1 MTGIIISDNTQ
12 HLATPTLPDFLQSDL
27 TQCAKLPSLP
37 MVAIR
42 VLEVAGYP
50 DATLNDYAH
59 AIEQD
64 PALTLRLISL
74 ANSAFYA
81 RHHTE
86 THSCQEATS
95 LLGLDATLAAVMS
108 FSLWRDR
115 RADDQIQGIWGRS
128 IVAALAARYL
138 AKQLC
143 PDQSSLVFT
152 AALLQDIGMLALL
165 AVYPRDAQELYATAP
180 LSHSQIS
187 DGERTRFGCDHPSV
201 GGWLAARWGA
211 PVSLAQAI
219 SDSHGEISVRDGM
232 HSLCLRLSGP
242 IADAWLSSNPS
253 QSLAVIIRKLQP
265 FDITPAISLSDLLN
279 SVQSQLPPMADLF
292 DLTLPSAHDHEAL
305 IIQAQQLLFQ
315 QTLSLNARLDAQQQE
330 IENLRQRQTELEERS
345 RRDTL
350 TGLANRA
357 WLEEQ
362 LHLRFELCREQGRT
376 MSVVFID
383 LDHFKKLNDRF
394 GHQTGDRVL
403 ERFGHVLGSLVRE
416 GDLAGRYGGEEFLI
430 ILPDE
435 SAKGAQRFAQRIAK
449 CLAETPMETIDGREL
464 FVSVSIGIA
473 CLSDGGFGNGRE
485 LIDAADQSMYFI
497 KRSGRG
503 GISLYGH

>member
-1 MTGIIISDNTQ
+1 MTGIIISDDKQ
-12 HLATPTLPDFLQSDL
+12 QLATPTLPDFLQSDL
-27 TQCAKLPSLP
+27 TQCASLPSLP
-37 MVAIR
+37 TVAIR

-59 AIEQD
+59 AIERD

-86 THSCQEATS
+86 THSCLEATS
-95 LLGLDATLAAVMS
+95 RLGLDATLAAVMS

-115 RADDQIQGIWGRS
+115 QADDQIQRIWGRS

-138 AKQLC
+138 AEQLC
-143 PDQSSLVFT
+143 PDQSNFVFT
-152 AALLQDIGMLALL
+152 AALLQDIGMLALM
-165 AVYPRDAQELYATAP
+165 AVYPRDAQELYTTMP

-187 DGERTRFGCDHPSV
+187 DGEHTRFGCDHPSV
-201 GGWLAARWGA
+201 GGWLAARWGV
-211 PVSLAQAI
+211 PTSLAQAI
-219 SDSHGEISVRDGM
+219 SDSHGEISTRDGIPRF
-232 HSLCLRLSGP
+232 CLRLSGL
-242 IADAWLSSNPS
+242 IADAWLSSTPS
-253 QSLAVIIRKLQP
+253 QLLAVLIRKLEP
-265 FDITPAISLSDLLN
+265 VDIASSISLSELLN
-279 SVQSQLPPMADLF
+279 SVERQLPPLADLF
-292 DLTLPSAHDHEAL
+292 DLTTPFSQDHEAL
-305 IIQAQQLLFQ
+305 VTQAQHLLFQ

-330 IENLRQRQTELEERS
+330 IESLRQRQTELEERS
-345 RRDTL
+345 RRDPL

-362 LHLRFELCREQGRT
+362 LHMHFALCREEERT

-403 ERFGHVLGSLVRE
+403 ERFGHVLGSLARE

-430 ILPDE
+430 ILPGE
-435 SAKGAQRFAQRIAK
+435 TAKGAQRFAQRIAK
-449 CLAETPMETIDGREL
+449 RLAETPMEMIDGREL

-473 CLSDGGFGNGRE
+473 CLSDGGFSNGRE

-497 KRSGRG
+497 KRTGRG

>member
-1 MTGIIISDNTQ
+1 MTGIMISDNTH
-12 HLATPTLPDFLQSDL
+12 HLAIPALPGFLQRDL
-27 TQCAKLPSLP
+27 AECTRLPSLP
-37 MVAIR
+37 TVAIR
-42 VLEVAGYP
+42 ILEVAGYP

-86 THSCQEATS
+86 AHTCREAMS
-95 LLGLDATLAAVMS
+95 RLGLDATLAVVLS

-115 RADDQIQGIWGRS
+115 QSEDQIQRVWGRS
-128 IVAALAARYL
+128 IVSALAARSL
-138 AKQLC
+138 AEQLC
-143 PDQSSLVFT
+143 PEQANFVFT

-165 AVYPRDAQELYATAP
+165 AAYPQDAQDLYTNTSFSHAQ
-180 LSHSQIS
+180 LSRN
-187 DGERTRFGCDHPSV
+187 ERKRFGCDHTSI
-201 GGWLAARWGA
+201 GSWLAAKWGV

-219 SDSHGEISVRDGM
+219 STSHDEIGTQQETPL
-232 HSLCLRLSGP
+232 LCLRLSGP
-242 IADAWLSSNPS
+242 IADTWLSANPS
-253 QSLAVIIRKLQP
+253 QSLATLLRQLGPVVT
-265 FDITPAISLSDLLN
+265 TPAISLSDLLN
-279 SVQSQLPPMADLF
+279 NVQSQLPLLTHLF
-292 DLTLPSAHDHEAL
+292 ELTVPSSHDTEGL

-315 QTLSLNARLDAQQQE
+315 QTLSLNARLNAQQQE
-330 IENLRQRQTELEERS
+330 LDDLQQRQTELEERS
-345 RRDTL
+345 RRDPL

-362 LHLRFELCREQGRT
+362 LHKWFEYCQAYDRT

-403 ERFGHVLGSLVRE
+403 ERFGRVLGSLVRE

-435 SAKGAQRFAQRIAK
+435 SAKGAQRFAKRISK
-449 CLAETPMETIDGREL
+449 RLAETPMETFDGKPL
-464 FVSVSIGIA
+464 FISVSIGIA
-473 CLSDGGFGNGRE
+473 CLSDGAFSNGRE

-497 KRSGRG
+497 KRNGRG

>member
-1 MTGIIISDNTQ
+1 MTGIISSDNTH
-12 HLATPTLPDFLQSDL
+12 HLAIPALPGFLQSDL
-27 TQCAKLPSLP
+27 DQCARLPSLP
-37 MVAIR
+37 TVAIR

-50 DATLNDYAH
+50 DATLNDYAN

-81 RHHTE
+81 RQQTE
-86 THSCQEATS
+86 THSCREATS
-95 LLGLDATLAAVMS
+95 RLGLDATLAAVLS

-115 RADDQIQGIWGRS
+115 QSGDLIQRIWGRS
-128 IVAALAARYL
+128 IVSALAARSL
-138 AKQLC
+138 AEQLC
-143 PDQSSLVFT
+143 PEEASFVFT

-165 AVYPRDAQELYATAP
+165 AVYPKDAHDLYANTTFSHAQ
-180 LSHSQIS
+180 LSR
-187 DGERTRFGCDHPSV
+187 GEHLRFGCDHSSV
-201 GGWLAARWGA
+201 GSWLAAKWGV
-211 PVSLAQAI
+211 PVSLAQSI
-219 SDSHGEISVRDGM
+219 SASHDEIGTQKETYL
-232 HSLCLRLSGP
+232 LCLRLSGP
-242 IADAWLSSNPS
+242 IADTWLSANPS
-253 QSLAVIIRKLQP
+253 QALATLLRQLSPVVT
-265 FDITPAISLSDLLN
+265 TPAISLSDLLKN
-279 SVQSQLPPMADLF
+279 VQSQLPLLTNLF
-292 DLTLPSAHDHEAL
+292 ELTVPSSHDTEAL

-315 QTLSLNARLDAQQQE
+315 QTFVLNARLNAQQQE
-330 IENLRQRQTELEERS
+330 LDELQQRQTELEERS
-345 RRDTL
+345 RRDPL
-350 TGLANRA
+350 TGLSNRA

-362 LHLRFELCREQGRT
+362 LHKRFEYCQTHDHT

-403 ERFGHVLGSLVRE
+403 ERFGRVLGSLVRE

-435 SAKGAQRFAQRIAK
+435 SAKGAQRFAKRIAK
-449 CLAETPMETIDGREL
+449 RLAETPMETVDGKPL

-485 LIDAADQSMYFI
+485 LIDAADQSMYYI
-497 KRSGRG
+497 KRNGRG

>member
-1 MTGIIISDNTQ
+1 MTGMIISDNTP
-12 HLATPTLPDFLQSDL
+12 HLATPALPDFLQSDL
-27 TQCAKLPSLP
+27 IQCTKLPSLP
-37 MVAIR
+37 TVAIR

-50 DATLNDYAH
+50 EATLNDYAQ

-86 THSCQEATS
+86 AHSCLEATS
-95 LLGLDATLAAVMS
+95 RLGLDATLAAVMS
-108 FSLWRDR
+108 FSLWRNR
-115 RADDQIQGIWGRS
+115 QADDHIQRIWGRS
-128 IVAALAARYL
+128 IVAALAARSL
-138 AKQLC
+138 AEQLC
-143 PDQSSLVFT
+143 PLRASFVFT
-152 AALLQDIGMLALL
+152 AALLQDIGMLAFL
-165 AVYPRDAQELYATAP
+165 AVYPREAHELYDSAP
-180 LSHSQIS
+180 LSHMQIS
-187 DGERTRFGCDHPSV
+187 QGEHTRFGCDHPAV
-201 GGWLAARWGA
+201 GGWLAAKWGV

-219 SDSHGEISVRDGM
+219 SDSHEEITGQTEA
-232 HSLCLRLSGP
+232 HLLCLRLSGP
-242 IADAWLSSNPS
+242 VADTWLSATPS
-253 QSLAVIIRKLQP
+253 QSLATLIRKINPLVTDP
-265 FDITPAISLSDLLN
+265 TISISDLLN
-279 SVQSQLPPMADLF
+279 SVQRQLPSLADLF
-292 DLTLPSAHDHEAL
+292 GLTTPAAHDNEAL
-305 IIQAQQLLFQ
+305 IVQAQQLLFQ
-315 QTLSLNARLDAQQQE
+315 QTLTLNARLDVQQQE
-330 IENLRQRQTELEERS
+330 LDGLRQRQTELEERS
-345 RRDTL
+345 RRDAL

-362 LHLRFELCREQGRT
+362 LHKRFELCREQEHT

-383 LDHFKKLNDRF
+383 LDYFKKLNDRF

-403 ERFGHVLGSLVRE
+403 ERFGQVLGSLVRE

-435 SAKGAQRFAQRIAK
+435 TAKGAEHFAKRIAK
-449 CLAETPMETIDGREL
+449 RLSETPMETIGGTPL

-473 CLSDGGFGNGRE
+473 CLSDGVFANGRE

-497 KRSGRG
+497 KHTGRG